1 MKKILLFAGLMTAAA
16 ISLTN
21 CQPAEINIEPVRA
34 NGHTYRF
41 TASTVDTK
49 TTNSGMSTLWQ
60 AYDSLT
66 VIYASAGA
74 DNYVAGEAFVDA
86 ASDGSTTA
94 SFSLEAA
101 PTSAQA
107 LDWYVL
113 FPYMNRK
120 VSDAYVTV
128 KTPAAKEDGDG
139 WMYVGHSNGAKQ
151 DAYNSTAH
159 LSKSLC
165 PMYGIARNVSG
176 DEVGVTMKHLTSV
189 IEFNVVN
196 NSGST
201 LKVKSVTLSAT
212 EDVVG
217 SYFIDITGETPVFT
231 PSGENYVYNN
241 AEVYIENPGELAA
254 SQTAKFYLPIKPY
267 THDTSKTFDVFV
279 VAEGNGSLMT
289 ASFNLSPAGSQAVF
303 SPGKIKKVTLN
314 LTSSN
319 LVEKSDA
326 IADAHNASS
335 GAQVVFKDVLVS
347 GVMKKGFFVTDNT
360 DIFYVYL
367 NNTPTVTKGQ
377 KVKVKGQIS
386 VYRGNKQIASDPAP
400 DVTVTGSGTV
410 TLSPVTYTGA
420 DVEAAWVEN
429 NAKYVKV
436 EATGLGTATASV
448 EGTEKILYIANN
460 NRAEGVTIAKGKK
473 YTITGYVY
481 GKDTDSGKQR
491 VYVYAESAEEIGGG
505 GGTTTDETLTL
516 SPSSLSFEQEG
527 GTKEVTVTSD
537 NENWTVDA
545 STVPEWLTA
554 DKSTGKI
561 TFTATANEETKRS
574 ATVTVKHANGTLTA
588 NLKISQTGA
597 VASDNLSL
605 NPTSLIFD
613 ASPTGPATVEVTS
626 NDDAWTIDS
635 ETVADWLTV
644 DRDGNTVTVS
654 ANPNSGAARTCT
666 VKFHHATNTSMNANL
681 VVNQKAPE
689 SSNTVTY
696 TKVTSAS
703 AISSGRY
710 LVVYE
715 DGDNSVALDGSLA
728 DYSKANYM
736 SVTISGSSITVPDG
750 HYVEYDASAN
760 TLKTASGLYLES
772 ANANSNGIYSSETI
786 IEKYADNFKIVLSY
800 DTTDNVGVVGCTLSD
815 GEHRLRWNAS
825 SKFFRFYKPN
835 STMKNIQLY
844 KQN

>member
-21 CQPAEINIEPVRA
+21 CKPAEINIEPVRTI
-34 NGHTYRF
+34 GHTYHF

-86 ASDGSTTA
+86 ASDGSRVA

-113 FPYMNRK
+113 FPYMNK
-120 VSDAYVTV
+120 KASGDFVTV

-176 DEVGVTMKHLTSV
+176 DEVGFTMKHLTSV

-267 THDTSKTFDVFV
+267 THDTSSTFDVTV

-289 ASFNLSPAGSQAVF
+289 ASFNLSPAGAQAVF

-347 GVMKKGFFVTDNT
+347 AVMKQGFFITDNT
-360 DIFYVYL
+360 DIFYVFL
-367 NNTPTVTKGQ
+367 KGAPSVTKGQ

-386 VYRGNKQIASDPAP
+386 KYQGNKQITNNPAP
-400 DVTVTGSGTV
+400 VIAVLGSGSV
-410 TLSPVTYTGA
+410 TLSPVTYTGTEI
-420 DVEAAWVEN
+420 EAAFAEN

-436 EATGLGTATASV
+436 EATGLTTTTLSVDGT
-448 EGTEKILYIANN
+448 GKILYIGNN
-460 NRAEGVTIAKGKK
+460 NRSDGVTIAKDKQ
-473 YTITGYVY
+473 YVITGYVY
-481 GKDTDSGKQR
+481 GKGTSSGKEQ

-505 GGTTTDETLTL
+505 GTTTEETLTL

-554 DKSTGKI
+554 DKSAGKI
-561 TFTATANEETKRS
+561 TFTAPANEETKRS
-574 ATVTVKHANGTLTA
+574 ATVTVKHSNGTLTA

-613 ASPTGPATVEVTS
+613 AAPTGPATVEVTS

-654 ANPNSGAARTCT
+654 ASPNSGAARTCT

-750 HYVEYDASAN
+750 HYVEYDASAS

-800 DTTDNVGVVGCTLSD
+800 DTTENVGVVGCTLSD

-825 SKFFRFYKPN
+825 SKFFRFYKPS